1 MKKNIIKMLL
11 VPALVLGTLTGCEDD
26 FLDRASTTQ
35 QQDKD
40 MFSTFN
46 MTDQVVNNLY
56 RKTKGVYTY
65 LQGQNMSSA
74 ADESKDASNWMASM
88 QFNNGS
94 WSGNNNPIGNT
105 WRDGYVAIRQANQI
119 LEGIK
124 QYNTP
129 DDPNNP
135 GSLSNRVGE
144 VYFLRAWFLAELVRQ
159 FGGVILVDGTIG
171 QNDQAALNKP
181 RSTYDQCIAQIVADC
196 DQAYQRVAFDYP
208 ANQIGRVTKGAAL
221 ALKARM
227 LLYSASPLWAQAGK
241 TSFQADITGDKTA
254 ADPAKWKVAADASK
268 AVIDL
273 TNQGAPVYALEPNL
287 AARQTM
293 FKTASNTLNSKEVIW
308 IRRDET
314 NQDYDRYIFPF
325 GSSGWSG
332 ASPTQNLVD
341 LYETN
346 NGVPIT
352 AAGSGYTDLNP
363 YINRDPRF
371 YTDITYNGST
381 WKGRKIE
388 GYIGGRDE
396 TSTQTDHSRTGYS
409 MRKLA
414 DEGITIGQGT
424 GRTVHGIQFRLAE
437 FYLSYAEALNE
448 YSPGHADILLYVNRV
463 RERAGQKPL
472 PAGLSQAVMR
482 DRIRNERSVEL
493 AFENH
498 RFWDVRRWKIA
509 PETQQEVFGMRPI
522 PDANTPTG
530 FRYERFKVESR
541 PWRNAMYVI
550 PITTDE
556 TLRNP
561 NLIQSEGW

>member
-1 MKKNIIKMLL
+1 MKKTFIKFLIIPTLL
-11 VPALVLGTLTGCEDD
+11 IGTLSSCEDE
-26 FLDRASTTQ
+26 FLDRATTTQ
-35 QQDKD
+35 QQDAD
-40 MFSTFN
+40 IFSTFN

-56 RKTKGVYTY
+56 RKTRGVYTY
-65 LQGQNMSSA
+65 LAGQNMSSA
-74 ADESKDASNWMASM
+74 ADESKDASSWMASM

-94 WSGNNNPIGNT
+94 WSGNSNPIGNT
-105 WRDGYVAIRQANQI
+105 WRENYVAIRQANQI
-119 LEGIK
+119 LEGVE

-135 GSLSNRVGE
+135 GYLSNRIGE
-144 VYFLRAWFLAELVRQ
+144 VYFLRAWFLADLVRQ
-159 FGGVILVDGTIG
+159 FGGVIIVTHTID
-171 QNDQAALNKP
+171 QNDQEALNQP

-196 DQAYQRVAFDYP
+196 EEAYNRVAFDYP
-208 ANQIGRVTKGAAL
+208 ANQVGRVTKGACL

-241 TSFQADITGDKTA
+241 TTYQADISDDKTA
-254 ADPAKWKVAADASK
+254 TDPEKWKNAADAAK

-273 TNQGAPVYALEPNL
+273 TSQGSLVYSLEPTL
-287 AARQTM
+287 ALRQDM
-293 FKTASNTLNSKEVIW
+293 FKKNTLTSKEVIW

-314 NQDYDRYIFPF
+314 NQGYDQYIFPF

-341 LYETN
+341 LYETSE
-346 NGVPIT
+346 GLPIT
-352 AAGSGYTDLNP
+352 DPASGYDPLRP
-363 YINRDPRF
+363 YENRDPRF
-371 YTDITYNGST
+371 YSDILYNGAS
-381 WKGRKIE
+381 WKGRTIE
-388 GYIGGRDE
+388 TYTGGRDE
-396 TSTQTDHSRTGYS
+396 TSTQTDHTRTGYS

-414 DEGITIGQGT
+414 DENITIGQGT
-424 GRTVHGIQFRLAE
+424 GRGIHGIQFRLAE

-448 YSPGHADILLYVNRV
+448 YSPGNPDILQYVNLV
-463 RERAGQKPL
+463 RERAGQKPVE
-472 PAGLSQAVMR
+472 GSLSQTDMR
-482 DRIRNERSVEL
+482 QRIRNERTVEL
-493 AFENH
+493 SFENH

-509 PETQQEVFGMRPI
+509 PETQQEIYGMRPI

-530 FRYERFKVESR
+530 YRYDRFKVEDR

-561 NLIQSEGW
+561 NLKQSEGW